1 MYILKKG
8 LRKCILINEQ
18 FSKNLL
24 KKKKYYSNLMLFQRS
39 KISFKNIFFNLAL
52 NRSTLRSKTYIQLK
66 AYLPIHYSDDVRAWK
81 ASKIR

>member
-24 KKKKYYSNLMLFQRS
+24 KKKYYSNLMLFQRF

-66 AYLPIHYSDDVRAWK
+66 AYLPIHYSDDVRVWK

>member
-24 KKKKYYSNLMLFQRS
+24 KKKK
-39 KISFKNIFFNLAL
+39 NI
-52 NRSTLRSKTYIQLK
+52 I
-66 AYLPIHYSDDVRAWK
+66 PI
-81 ASKIR
+81 